1 MPVKVMITDDES
13 MIRLLVQDIIE
24 THVPGVTVV
33 GNAADGDE
41 CLALFKK
48 LNPQIIITDVVMP
61 HTDGL
66 ELLRQIKAISPD
78 VLIILLSAYKK
89 FEYVHEAIKEQAFD
103 YILKPTREE
112 DIKRVFQKALKVI
125 EEREKSKALYSEMK
139 SRIKKY
145 SSQITTKDPEDD
157 DLLSCGIYTDTM
169 DKIIKY
175 VDENY
180 TLEIGLQEISSKFF
194 MSSDYLSTQFKAKT
208 GKNFKD
214 YLSNLRIQKAEELLM
229 HPEFKISEVAELVG
243 YNDSGYFIKVFKN
256 KLGCTPNQFREQRKW
271 SGGLTKTKAQ

>member
-1 MPVKVMITDDES
+1 MPVKVMIADDES
-13 MIRLLVQDIIE
+13 MIRLLVRDIIE

-33 GNAADGDE
+33 GNAEDGDE

-78 VLIILLSAYKK
+78 VLIILLSAHRK
-89 FEYVHEAIKEQAFD
+89 FEYVHEAIQEQAFD

-112 DIKRVFQKALKVI
+112 DIKRVFQKALNVI
-125 EEREKSKALYSEMK
+125 KKREESKALYSEMK
-139 SRIKKY
+139 SKIKKY
-145 SSQITTKDPEDD
+145 GSKIITKDPEND
-157 DLLSCGIYTDTM
+157 DLLSSGTYMDTM
-169 DKIIKY
+169 DRIIKY
-175 VDENY
+175 VNENY
-180 TLEIGLQEISSKFF
+180 TLEIGLQEISLKFF
-194 MSSDYLSTQFKAKT
+194 MSPDYLSTQFKDKT

-229 HPEFKISEVAELVG
+229 CPEFKISEVAELVG

-256 KLGCTPNQFREQRKW
+256 KSGCTPNQFREQRKW
-271 SGGLTKTKAQ
+271 SGHQPE